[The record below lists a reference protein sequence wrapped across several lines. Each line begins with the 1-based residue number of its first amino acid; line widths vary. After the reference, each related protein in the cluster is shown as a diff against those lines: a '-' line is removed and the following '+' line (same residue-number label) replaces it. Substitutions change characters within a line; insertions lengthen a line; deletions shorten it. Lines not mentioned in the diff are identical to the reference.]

1 MVKGIN
7 YKKKDPTIKNQ
18 KSIELGH
25 KSRYISSL
33 KAIYKPSKN
42 VSKSK
47 LAYWTKIM
55 VPL

>member
-1 MVKGIN
+1 MVKGID
-7 YKKKDPTIKNQ
+7 YKKKDPNIKNQ

-33 KAIYKPSKN
+33 KAIYRPSKN

-47 LAYWTKIM
+47 LAY
-55 VPL
+55 